1 MNRKASKPAA
11 LKSGDTV
18 AVVAPAAAIEREHL
32 ERGVNV
38 LASMGFRVKVSERA
52 LARSGILAGDDRE
65 RAGELQA
72 CFADPGV
79 KAIFSA
85 RGGYGCGRLMPLLD
99 FKAIARTPKV
109 FVGFSDETFL
119 LNALVDLAGMVS
131 FHGPMVA
138 MDFARG
144 LTERSLDHMR
154 HLLKG
159 ELGSFELEARE
170 SVHPGVKAIFSA
182 RGGYG
187 CGRLMPLLDFKAI
200 GRTPKVFVG
209 FSDETFLLNA
219 LVDLAGMVSFH
230 GPMVAMDFARGLT
243 ERSLDHMRRLLKG
256 ELSSF
261 ELEARESVHPGVAQG
276 EVIGGCLSVLVATIG
291 TPYAPNFDGRILFLE
306 DTGEK
311 AYRIDRMLVQ
321 LRQTGALA
329 RVAGIVFGAIR
340 AIDGDE
346 SENRLIA
353 RFVAEQTAGLGCP
366 VIYGIEAG
374 HGTENFT
381 LPFGVVA
388 RIDSAARRIVF
399 TEAAVSS

>member
-1 MNRKASKPAA
+1 VNRRATKPAA

-32 ERGVNV
+32 ERGVNL

-52 LARSGILAGDDRE
+52 LARSGILAGDDRD

-72 CFADPGV
+72 CFADPEV

-85 RGGYGCGRLMPLLD
+85 RGGYGCGRLMPILD
-99 FKAIARTPKV
+99 FKAIAKTPKV
-109 FVGFSDETFL
+109 FVGFSDATFL
-119 LNALVDLAGMVS
+119 LNALVDLSGMVS

-144 LTERSLDHMR
+144 LSPRSLDHLQR
-154 HLLKG
+154 LLNG
-159 ELGSFELEARE
+159 ELRNFELEARE
-170 SVHPGVKAIFSA
+170 SIHPGIA
-182 RGGYG
+182 R
-187 CGRLMPLLDFKAI
+187 
-200 GRTPKVFVG
+200 
-209 FSDETFLLNA
+209 
-219 LVDLAGMVSFH
+219 
-230 GPMVAMDFARGLT
+230 
-243 ERSLDHMRRLLKG
+243 
-256 ELSSF
+256 
-261 ELEARESVHPGVAQG
+261 G
-276 EVIGGCLSVLVATIG
+276 EVIGGCLSVLVASIG

-306 DTGEK
+306 DVGEK
-311 AYRIDRMLVQ
+311 AYRVDRMLVQ
-321 LRQTGALA
+321 LRQAGALA

-340 AIDGDE
+340 ALDGDE

-366 VIYGIEAG
+366 VLYGIEAG

-381 LPFGVVA
+381 IPFGVAA

-399 TEAAVSS
+399 MEPAVVS